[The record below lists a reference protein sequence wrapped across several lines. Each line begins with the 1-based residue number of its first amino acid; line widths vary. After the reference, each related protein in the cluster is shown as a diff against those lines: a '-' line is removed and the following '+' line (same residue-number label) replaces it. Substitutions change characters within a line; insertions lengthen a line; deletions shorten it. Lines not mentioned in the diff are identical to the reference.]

1 MGASFRGR
9 VVSIGLGLGLG
20 LAGCSGDDG
29 QSGSNATGG
38 TSAMGGK
45 ANGASSGSS
54 GKQSTGGLG
63 SSLGSGGASG
73 GSSAGAGT
81 GGSVDLMSDP
91 GSGMCTN
98 FTPCGGDVSGTWQIE
113 SLCGD
118 FLGDINSCPGA
129 QVTFTFTGSL
139 TFEADG
145 NYSAKASVASHVVF
159 PAACSSFCGAT
170 CAPASDGGCA
180 CDSTSPLSAK
190 PSTYSVSGNR
200 LLLTDVQSGVVQAA
214 YYCVS
219 GAQLYLR
226 GYSTNGSPYQYSLH
240 R

>member
-9 VVSIGLGLGLG
+9 VVSIGLFVGLGLG
-20 LAGCSGDDG
+20 GCSGDDG
-29 QSGSNATGG
+29 QSSSNTTGG

-45 ANGASSGSS
+45 SSSG

-63 SSLGSGGASG
+63 AGSGSGGATG

-118 FLGDINSCPGA
+118 FLGDIDSCPGA
-129 QVTFTFTGSL
+129 QVNFTFTGSL

-145 NYSAKASVASHVVF
+145 NYSAKASVAAHVVF
-159 PAACSSFCGAT
+159 PAACSSFCSAA
-170 CAPASDGGCA
+170 CMAASDGGCA

-214 YYCVS
+214 YYCVN

-226 GYSTNGSPYQYSLH
+226 GYATNGSPYPYSLH